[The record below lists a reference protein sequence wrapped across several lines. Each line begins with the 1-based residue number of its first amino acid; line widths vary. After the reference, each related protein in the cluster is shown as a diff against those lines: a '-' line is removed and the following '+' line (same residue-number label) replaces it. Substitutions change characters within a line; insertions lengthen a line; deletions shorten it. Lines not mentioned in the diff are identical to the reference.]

1 MKDIRVCDV
10 TMKQFAASKAFSLSF
25 KEKLET
31 AKLLDR
37 LGASVIEIE
46 GITREK
52 ADSLLIKSIAS
63 LTKNSVLAVPVA
75 LDGANLEATWAALS
89 EAKNAR
95 LQVEASVSPAQIEYL
110 YRKKAN
116 AMAQSIV
123 ETIKL
128 CAQKTSNV
136 EFVAVDAG
144 RSDMDY
150 LTDVI
155 AQAIE
160 AGATTVTVC
169 DTAGKMLPS
178 EFAQF
183 VSDLYRAVPA
193 LQNIVLGVSCSNN
206 LAMADACVIAAV
218 MEGAGEIKTASY
230 GLGVASTEKVAKIL
244 STKQDACQATCSVRT
259 TEIDRIAAQIARIC
273 EGGEA
278 KVSLAAVAAQN
289 ADETMVLTVHD
300 TQEQVMSCVEKLGY
314 DLSAEDA
321 LAVYE
326 AFVRIASKKEKVGSL
341 ELDAIVAS
349 AALQVPPTYVLDSYV
364 INASNISTASA
375 HVKMTKAGE
384 VVESIVLGDGPIDA
398 AFHAIEKI
406 VGCRYEL
413 DSFQIQAV
421 TEGQEAMG
429 EAVIKLISDGKVY
442 SGRGIST
449 DIIGSSIHAYINAL
463 NKIVYEEQN

>member
-52 ADSLLIKSIAS
+52 ADSLLIKSIVS

-193 LQNIVLGVSCSNN
+193 LQNIVLGVSCSDN

>member
-169 DTAGKMLPS
+169 DTAGKMLPC

-193 LQNIVLGVSCSNN
+193 LQNIVLGVSCSDN

-384 VVESIVLGDGPIDA
+384 VIESIVLGDGPIDA

>member
-193 LQNIVLGVSCSNN
+193 LQNIVLGVSCSDN

-244 STKQDACQATCSVRT
+244 SAKQDACQATCSVRT

>member
-169 DTAGKMLPS
+169 DTAGKMLPC

-193 LQNIVLGVSCSNN
+193 LQNIVLGVSCSDN

-278 KVSLAAVAAQN
+278 KGSLAAVAAQN

>member
-193 LQNIVLGVSCSNN
+193 LQNIVLGVSCSDN

>member
-1 MKDIRVCDV
+1 MNNIRVCDV

-278 KVSLAAVAAQN
+278 KGSLAAVAAQN

>member
-1 MKDIRVCDV
+1 M
-10 TMKQFAASKAFSLSF
+10 
-25 KEKLET
+25 
-31 AKLLDR
+31 LDR

-46 GITREK
+46 GIERAK

-63 LTKNSVLAVPVA
+63 IAKNSMLAVPVA
-75 LDGANLEATWAALS
+75 LGGENLELTWKSLA
-89 EAKNAR
+89 EAKSAR
-95 LQVEASVSPAQIEYL
+95 LQVEASVSPAQIEYI
-110 YRKKAN
+110 YRKKAA

-123 ETIKL
+123 DTIKM
-128 CAQKTSNV
+128 CAEKTSNV
-136 EFVAVDAG
+136 EFVAIDAG

-150 LTDVI
+150 LEDVI

-169 DTAGKMLPS
+169 DTAGKMLPG

-183 VSDLYRAVPA
+183 IRDLYQAVPA
-193 LQNIVLGVSCSNN
+193 LANVALGVSCSDD

-230 GLGVASTEKVAKIL
+230 ALNVASTEKIAKIL
-244 STKQDACQATCSVRT
+244 SAKQDACQATCSVRT
-259 TEIDRIAAQIARIC
+259 TEIDRITAQIARIC

-278 KVSLAAVAAQN
+278 KGAALSAAAIQS
-289 ADETMVLTVHD
+289 DETMVLTVHD
-300 TQEQVMSCVEKLGY
+300 SQEQVMACVEKLGY

-364 INASNISTASA
+364 INASNIATASA
-375 HVKMTKAGE
+375 HVKMAKNGE
-384 VVESIVLGDGPIDA
+384 MIESIVLGDGPIDA

-406 VGCRYEL
+406 IGRRYAL
-413 DSFQIQAV
+413 DGFQIQAV

-429 EAVIKLISDGKVY
+429 EAVIKLVSDGKVY

-463 NKIVYEEQN
+463 NKIVYEEQY

>member
-1 MKDIRVCDV
+1 MNNIRVCDV

-52 ADSLLIKSIAS
+52 ADSLLVKSIAS
-63 LTKNSVLAVPVA
+63 LAKNSMLAVPVA
-75 LDGANLEATWAALS
+75 LGGGNLEITWKSLE

-169 DTAGKMLPS
+169 DTAGKMLPC

-244 STKQDACQATCSVRT
+244 SAKQDACQATCSVRT

-278 KVSLAAVAAQN
+278 KGSLAAVAAQN

>member
-52 ADSLLIKSIAS
+52 ADSLLVKSIAS
-63 LTKNSVLAVPVA
+63 LAKNSMLAVPVA
-75 LDGANLEATWAALS
+75 LGGGNLEITWKSLE

-169 DTAGKMLPS
+169 DTAGKMLPC

-193 LQNIVLGVSCSNN
+193 LQNIVLGVSCSDN

-244 STKQDACQATCSVRT
+244 SAKQDACQATCSVRT

-278 KVSLAAVAAQN
+278 KGSVVAAAAQN

>member
-89 EAKNAR
+89 GAKNAR

-193 LQNIVLGVSCSNN
+193 LQNIVLGVSCSDN

>member
-1 MKDIRVCDV
+1 MKDVRVCDV
-10 TMKQFAASKAFSLSF
+10 TMKQFARSNAFSLSF

-46 GITREK
+46 GIERAK

-63 LTKNSVLAVPVA
+63 IAKNSMLAVPVA
-75 LDGANLEATWAALS
+75 LGGENLELTWKSLA
-89 EAKNAR
+89 EAKSAR
-95 LQVEASVSPAQIEYL
+95 LQVEASVSPAQIEYI
-110 YRKKAN
+110 YRKKAA

-123 ETIKL
+123 DTIKM
-128 CAQKTSNV
+128 CAEKTSTV
-136 EFVAVDAG
+136 EFVAIDAG

-150 LTDVI
+150 LEDVI

-169 DTAGKMLPS
+169 DTAGKMLPG

-183 VSDLYRAVPA
+183 IRDLYQAVPA
-193 LQNIVLGVSCSNN
+193 LANVALGVSCSDD

-230 GLGVASTEKVAKIL
+230 ALNVASTEKIAKIL
-244 STKQDACQATCSVRT
+244 SAKQDACQATCSVRT
-259 TEIDRIAAQIARIC
+259 TEIDRITAQIARIC

-278 KVSLAAVAAQN
+278 KGAALSAAAIQS
-289 ADETMVLTVHD
+289 DETMVLTVHD
-300 TQEQVMSCVEKLGY
+300 SQEQVMACVEKLGY

-321 LAVYE
+321 LAVYV

-364 INASNISTASA
+364 INASNIATASA
-375 HVKMTKAGE
+375 HVKMAKNGE
-384 VVESIVLGDGPIDA
+384 MIESIVLGDGPIDA

-406 VGCRYEL
+406 IGRRYEL
-413 DSFQIQAV
+413 DGFQIQAV

-429 EAVIKLISDGKVY
+429 EAVIKLVSDGKVY